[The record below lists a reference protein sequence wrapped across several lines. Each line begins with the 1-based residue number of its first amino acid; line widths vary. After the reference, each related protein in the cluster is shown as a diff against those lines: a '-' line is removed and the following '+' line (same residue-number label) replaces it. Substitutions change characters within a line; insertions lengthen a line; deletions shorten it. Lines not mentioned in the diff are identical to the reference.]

1 MKPIT
6 KSDWEAYR
14 QVQSDGLYN
23 MMSPDA
29 VRASGLDI
37 DTYRAIQS
45 DYDKLYD
52 WYEKGKF
59 EEADDE

>member
-1 MKPIT
+1 MKDIL

-14 QVQSDGLYN
+14 QVQNDGLYN

-52 WYEKGKF
+52 KF
-59 EEADDE
+59 EGADDE

>member
-1 MKPIT
+1 MKKIT
-6 KSDWEAYR
+6 KAQWEAYKII
-14 QVQSDGLYN
+14 QNKGWYN

-52 WYEKGKF
+52 KF
-59 EEADDE
+59 EETDDE

>member
-14 QVQSDGLYN
+14 TVQDSGLYN

-29 VRASGLDI
+29 IRASGLDI

-52 WYEKGKF
+52 KF
-59 EEADDE
+59 EETDDE

>member
-1 MKPIT
+1 MKKIT
-6 KSDWEAYR
+6 KAQWEAYKII
-14 QVQSDGLYN
+14 QNKGWYN
-23 MMSPDA
+23 MSSPEA

-52 WYEKGKF
+52 KF

>member
-6 KSDWEAYR
+6 KSEWEAYR
-14 QVQSDGLYN
+14 RVQNDGMYN
-23 MMSPDA
+23 MSSPDA

-52 WYEKGKF
+52 KF
-59 EEADDE
+59 EETDDE

>member
-14 QVQSDGLYN
+14 QVQNDGLYN
-23 MMSPDA
+23 MSSPDA

-52 WYEKGKF
+52 KF

>member
-1 MKPIT
+1 MDKDDIT
-6 KSDWEAYR
+6 QAQWAAYR
-14 QVQSDGLYN
+14 IVQNMGLYN

-52 WYEKGKF
+52 KF
-59 EEADDE
+59 EETDDE

>member
-14 QVQSDGLYN
+14 RVQNDGMYN
-23 MMSPDA
+23 MSSPEA

-37 DTYRAIQS
+37 NTYRAIQS
-45 DYDKLYD
+45 DYDNLFD
-52 WYEKGKF
+52 KF
-59 EEADDE
+59 EETDDE

>member
-14 QVQSDGLYN
+14 RVQNDGMYN
-23 MMSPDA
+23 MSSPEA

-37 DTYRAIQS
+37 NTYRAIQS
-45 DYDKLYD
+45 DYDELFD
-52 WYEKGKF
+52 KF
-59 EEADDE
+59 EGADDE

>member
-6 KSDWEAYR
+6 KSEWEAYR
-14 QVQSDGLYN
+14 RVQNDGMYN
-23 MMSPDA
+23 MSSPEA

-45 DYDKLYD
+45 DYDNLFD
-52 WYEKGKF
+52 KF
-59 EEADDE
+59 KETDDE